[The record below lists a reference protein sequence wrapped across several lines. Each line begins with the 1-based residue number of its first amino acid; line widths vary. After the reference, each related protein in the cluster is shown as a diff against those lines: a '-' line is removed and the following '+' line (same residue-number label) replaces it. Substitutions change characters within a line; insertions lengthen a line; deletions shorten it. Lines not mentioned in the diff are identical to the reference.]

1 MNYGYIRPIELYDTV
16 AEQHSKLS
24 KFSLTII
31 EESHAQT
38 EIRKELN
45 TLFYSKL
52 QSGDKLYI
60 TDLCILADTSYQL
73 EELITIA
80 QEINVDIH
88 IINVQITI
96 SQHEQ
101 MNFNKFLS
109 LLNQFQSD
117 MIKFRTKSGIA
128 KAKTAGKT
136 IGRPKRNDLNLKNA
150 IEMYHSNKYTLE
162 EIKEA
167 TNISRATLYRHL
179 NK

>member
-60 TDLCILADTSYQL
+60 TDLCILGDTSYQL

-88 IINVQITI
+88 IINAQIII

-101 MNFNKFLS
+101 MNFNKILN
-109 LLNQFQSD
+109 LINQFQSD

-128 KAKTAGKT
+128 KAKTEGKT

-150 IEMYHSNKYTLE
+150 IEMYHSKKYTLE